1 MGISDL
7 DNNRWTQF
15 TSLWENQRVRQA
27 TTLYMA
33 SFAGIPLSIFTS
45 IVFTR
50 FLGPQGYGD
59 FAFLDSLFDFA
70 RIIFPVGFFYAGN
83 RALVLNKDRIM
94 AREYYGATLVYLFL
108 LFVAMFVMMAIY
120 GVIDPNL
127 GQKGL
132 RGFYFYLLPFGWI
145 FLMTPFFDNML
156 HADNRIHALAATRF
170 FPKVFTFA
178 AALIIFFLARDFT
191 GNRLAVIWPVYLAA
205 FFLVYAFVLF
215 RIRIS
220 FNNLRERMKAIW
232 AYNRSYGI
240 HLYVGSLFSVGSVA
254 LTGILISYFSP
265 DNAGVGFFFLAV
277 AIARPLALIPGV
289 IAATWY
295 KDFATQK
302 KASGKLMTTTLL
314 MTLTALVALMLM
326 AGPFIRFFYS
336 DEFVTVVPLVH
347 LAAGGMLLYGLA
359 SFYNR
364 FLEAHGRGETIRN
377 TFIVMGLVLT
387 TLNLILIPARG
398 ETGAMMAMII
408 SSGVYLAGM
417 ALGYYRLI
425 RPQSN

>member
-1 MGISDL
+1 MGVSDFGNGRWVFFTGL
-7 DNNRWTQF
+7 WDNW
-15 TSLWENQRVRQA
+15 RVRQA
-27 TTLYMA
+27 ATLYVA

-83 RALVLNKDRIM
+83 RALVLNKDRVM

-108 LFVAMFVMMAIY
+108 LFVAMFVVMAIY
-120 GVIDPNL
+120 GLIDPNL

-132 RGFYFYLLPFGWI
+132 RSFYFYLLPFGWI

-170 FPKVFTFA
+170 FPKVFTFT

-205 FFLVYAFVLF
+205 FLLVYAFVLF
-215 RIRIS
+215 SIRIS
-220 FNNLRERMKAIW
+220 FKNLKERMKAIW
-232 AYNRSYGI
+232 AFNRSYGI

-295 KDFATQK
+295 KDFATQH
-302 KASGKLMTTTLL
+302 KASAKLMTTTLL
-314 MTLTALVALMLM
+314 MTLTALVALILM

-336 DEFVTVVPLVH
+336 DEFRAVIPLVY
-347 LAAGGMLLYGLA
+347 LAAGSMLLYGLA

-364 FLEAHGRGETIRN
+364 FLEAHGQGKPIRN
-377 TFIVMGLVLT
+377 TFIAMGLVLT
-387 TLNLILIPARG
+387 TLNLLLIPGKG
-398 ETGAMMAMII
+398 ENGAMLAMII

-417 ALGYYRLI
+417 ALGYYKHI
-425 RPQSN
+425 RS

>member
-1 MGISDL
+1 MGISDF
-7 DNNRWTQF
+7 DNGRLGFITG
-15 TSLWENQRVRQA
+15 LWGNLRVRQA
-27 TTLYMA
+27 ATLYVA

-50 FLGPQGYGD
+50 FLGPQAYGD
-59 FAFLDSLFDFA
+59 FAFLDSLFGFA
-70 RIIFPVGFFYAGN
+70 RIIFPLGFFYAAN
-83 RALVLNKDRIM
+83 RSLVLNQDRNK
-94 AREYYGATLVYLFL
+94 AREYYGATLVYLAL
-108 LFVAMFVMMAIY
+108 LFLVMLVVMAIY
-120 GVIDPNL
+120 GVFDPNL

-156 HADNRIHALAATRF
+156 HADNRIYALAASRF
-170 FPKVFTFA
+170 FPKVFTFS
-178 AALIIFFLARDFT
+178 AALLIFFLAREFT
-191 GNRLAVIWPVYLAA
+191 GNRLAVIWSVYLMA
-205 FFLVYAFVLF
+205 FFVVYTFVLI
-215 RIRIS
+215 RIRVS
-220 FNNLRERMKAIW
+220 FRHLKERMTSIW
-232 AYNRSYGI
+232 AHHKDYGV
-240 HLYVGSLFSVGSVA
+240 HLYTGTLFSLGAVA
-254 LTGILISYFSP
+254 LTGILISYFSH
-265 DNAGVGFFFLAV
+265 DNAGVGFFFLAM

-302 KASGKLMTTTLL
+302 KASGRLMTTTLL